1 LIQINGMAH
10 LPTLQA
16 TWRGTQ
22 FGIPIQSIGIRWIR
36 TQLTSLF
43 QRQDADGEFE
53 TRRLI
58 VKTDPPQL
66 LDKTRPVARQWLRL
80 ASNLI

>member
-1 LIQINGMAH
+1 
-10 LPTLQA
+10 
-16 TWRGTQ
+16 
-22 FGIPIQSIGIRWIR
+22 
-36 TQLTSLF
+36 LF
-43 QRQDADGEFE
+43 YGQVADGQFE

-66 LDKTRPVARQWLRL
+66 LDKTRPVARQWW